1 MEEKDYIIFQRSKAG
16 KLLRRFYKS
25 IGAERKY
32 VEATTS
38 KCVGYRVNL
47 DDPQTF
53 NEKLAWIKLY
63 DHNPIYH
70 TMVDKYAVK
79 NLVSSAIGEQY
90 VAKPI
95 LLFDSYKSLNFKQLP
110 PPPFVIK
117 SVHYGTPI
125 IVRGESDLKE
135 TVILDQLEAQ
145 SKLSGY
151 TWNREWGYKG
161 VKPRVMIEE
170 YLSDGSENEIL
181 QDYKFWCFNGQV
193 RCMYVTIKDKQ
204 VYENFYDT
212 KFNMLDIDHG
222 FPRHKPEFP
231 KPDTFE
237 EMLELAT
244 KLSEGIP
251 FVRVDFYSCNGRVY
265 FGEYTFFD
273 WGGLHAFRTY
283 EMDREIGSWLT
294 LPKEKN
300 K

>member
-1 MEEKDYIIFQRSKAG
+1 MEEKDYIKFQRSKAG

-110 PPPFVIK
+110 P
-117 SVHYGTPI
+117 
-125 IVRGESDLKE
+125 
-135 TVILDQLEAQ
+135 
-145 SKLSGY
+145 
-151 TWNREWGYKG
+151 
-161 VKPRVMIEE
+161 
-170 YLSDGSENEIL
+170 
-181 QDYKFWCFNGQV
+181 
-193 RCMYVTIKDKQ
+193 
-204 VYENFYDT
+204 
-212 KFNMLDIDHG
+212 
-222 FPRHKPEFP
+222 RH
-231 KPDTFE
+231 
-237 EMLELAT
+237 L
-244 KLSEGIP
+244 
-251 FVRVDFYSCNGRVY
+251 
-265 FGEYTFFD
+265 
-273 WGGLHAFRTY
+273 
-283 EMDREIGSWLT
+283 
-294 LPKEKN
+294 
-300 K
+300 